1 MSSDDCLELK
11 NPPFAAFLAWLVPGL
26 GHIYQGRIGKGILF
40 AVCILSIF
48 LFGFRQGDYRIV
60 YFRWDQSE
68 WRWHY
73 LAQLGAGVVAMPA
86 ILYKPEWRT
95 WLPASVRDFEVQ
107 PTDEEI
113 DALHREHGNEIDI
126 ATVYTVIAGLLN
138 ILVIY
143 DAFAGPALYAEEQRA
158 KRRTAKLRGTAA
170 GLPQEVT
177 SG

>member
-1 MSSDDCLELK
+1 MSSEDSLELK
-11 NPPFAAFLAWLVPGL
+11 NPPVAAVLAWLVPGL

-40 AVCILSIF
+40 AICILGLF
-48 LFGFRQGDYRIV
+48 LVGFRQGDYRVV
-60 YFRWDQSE
+60 YFRWDKNE

-73 LAQLGAGVVAMPA
+73 LAQLGAGVIAMPA
-86 ILYKPEWRT
+86 ILYKPQWRT

-143 DAFAGPALYAEEQRA
+143 DALAGPALYAEEQRA
-158 KRRTAKLRGTAA
+158 KRRAEKSTSKPI
-170 GLPQEVT
+170 GLPGEMP
-177 SG
+177 GG